1 MKELLSRCP
10 FVPGQKN
17 FACPAVP
24 KSCTVPSRW
33 KPYFGQNL
41 VFMPLVIHGDKK
53 KLLSVPKFGGIR
65 DEITITEIIGTCHH
79 VELSL
84 ASKPNQHQQFSL
96 KKSFEILQGQSL
108 D

>member
-1 MKELLSRCP
+1 MIIWTKFNNSGHSVSRR
-10 FVPGQKN
+10 Q
-17 FACPAVP
+17 
-24 KSCTVPSRW
+24 
-33 KPYFGQNL
+33 
-41 VFMPLVIHGDKK
+41 K
-53 KLLSVPKFGGIR
+53 KLLGVPKFGGIR
-65 DEITITEIIGTCHH
+65 DEITITEIMGTCHH